1 MLQIIYGGKW
11 HFQIGGGP
19 GAEYYEVDEFFLENE
34 DEVIK
39 KLIEAVSDH

>member
-11 HFQIGGGP
+11 HFQLSGGSGTD
-19 GAEYYEVDEFFLENE
+19 YYEVDEFFLENE
-34 DEVIK
+34 DEVIE